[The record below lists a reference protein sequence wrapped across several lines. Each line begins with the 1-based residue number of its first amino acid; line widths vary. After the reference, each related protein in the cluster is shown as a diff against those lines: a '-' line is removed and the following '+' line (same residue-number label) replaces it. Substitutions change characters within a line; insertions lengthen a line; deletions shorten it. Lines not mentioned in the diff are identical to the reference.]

1 MSNLDLIAKLRQ
13 ILDDL
18 KVATSKLDADINEL
32 KKQIEEERFIPLALS
47 ACITQELAEVSSKQK
62 DLETQFETLEAGTIP
77 ENISEISALL
87 DKCKEKA
94 ESIEKYLQALEFFM
108 NIRSNDEEAQAVIEK
123 RKEEIR
129 NAKLK
134 DMTVPEL
141 KEFAECYLWLL
152 EAHIETDPEK
162 KFSLTYKVVGSFE
175 EPFIKAAHFGNLIFQ
190 EEILQAEGEEIS
202 TEDSEATD
210 KYHDSD
216 DNNDALNEKK
226 NDESQNDETE
236 NGENPINV
244 EADKV
249 SLDEEELKWET
260 LGIEEPDAVILH
272 EDKETL
278 SVDQSVKATAKL
290 KFSVKEFKRDIT
302 KQAQSEKT
310 MCLVE
315 ALEGCGYTRK
325 SISLWKNKEDGFYD
339 LATEKLWQLGYLKR
353 YSVKSVGEFYTL
365 SARGEKAF
373 TSKESLSFI
382 NNHLRYRISSRHGR
396 EIIEDSTNSAIARL
410 LAFKSFELVDK
421 IHPGYLFYSKTACM
435 ATDYAFVGFPD
446 VIDEKQV
453 VFFGIASEE
462 IDEFKKAYD
471 YISDDRG
478 EADHYVISGIT
489 HENAMA
495 IAKWVVKVTE
505 GSVPVWYSGI
515 SDDAIYDAVTDEEI
529 EIPFVTEDAEDEDL
543 EETDFTETT
552 SEEMTDKESI
562 TENTDGEVEPAEI
575 EGGKEHQPSDND
587 ELTSGEVPVQGSKEE
602 TDQVKGDISEEIE
615 TTVTES
621 HTYSM
626 IEAASEKKL
635 TDEIAETVKDISVN
649 APEKSASAPITNSIS
664 EEKKQKHNEEYEK
677 MLVAGWYYGATAYV
691 KSLANEIPYYTDVYN
706 QLAYALN
713 DPMGSCSY
721 SSDNVYRIYY
731 GDALPVSEYFTV
743 SAVMRNFFYDQF
755 SYDYSLQQLQAV
767 ISGNLILQEEPLI
780 ESIVY
785 TLQKFK
791 KDNHKGID
799 RYTDYRE
806 KGRSSWEIKLKE
818 TYREARDYYENY
830 STGNVKEN
838 ASHKRFIETQKL
850 LLGPESEISDYL
862 KVVINDDRT
871 MVDLLAEF
879 LSQSFVKDQ
888 AEICEENIDPFKI
901 ETALD
906 ENWDK
911 AAQSIR
917 LVKKSST
924 LKSSLRMNLKKRV
937 NKVVAVLCRYV
948 FLIQSAIPNDEDP
961 GLIEYKKVKQQ
972 LLNDIN
978 KAIEKLEA
986 SQEKNLSKRAGI
998 MVLVATLRD
1007 FKDRIEGNYTEGDNK
1022 YFYVNF
1028 LRNDKVIL
1036 DDDYLPVLVEVP
1048 ELPDFSVRN
1057 RIIQHFQETERE
1069 WGERLTE
1076 IVKGE
1081 DDYGSAV
1088 LILKYVKIHGI
1099 ELDVFDIDG
1108 FSFTDAI
1115 LYPQKDSENKRAEFI
1130 EDLELAQMYGQIDNT
1145 VENSKESM
1153 LQVMET
1159 WFTWAN
1165 ETKNYGFFAK
1175 ILNQF
1180 KEKIHKDAQA
1190 RAVELECNL
1199 SVYLE
1204 KTPNWEEDELIFN
1217 AVQQVRDRIE
1227 KQNYAAAE
1235 DLLNRLLT
1243 KDLDFDVDLQQTDY
1257 LTDFLDEDEYEAN
1270 YRRTAN
1276 SKVTLKSLV
1285 NSSKINKDTKGANRL
1300 LESWPRGAGVGE
1312 NTLRQLLNALGFT
1325 PAAIKAEA
1333 PLQGKIESYLVNL
1346 KRPQNGRKSN
1356 YKHPISAFGSE
1367 AEDKGFRVVCLFGKT
1382 DATRLIDTFKEIGN
1396 AQNTLVLLDYA
1407 LILADR
1413 RTLAR
1418 KTKTDL
1424 SGKIFA
1430 VIDRVVL
1437 IYLAKHYMET
1447 AINRML
1453 MSIIMPFASYQP
1465 YIDKSADVMPQEIF
1479 IGRKAELEKIES
1491 STGVNIVYGGRQLG
1505 KTALLRMAKKD
1516 IDKDENGD
1524 RAIIINAWRKN
1535 YRETA
1540 KAISEALYDERILK
1554 KENIT
1559 EDWSELARDI
1569 KNRLRDKSDPIPYFL
1584 LMIDEADTFIDSCE
1598 DVGYQPFNELKDIQ
1612 SIGSGR
1618 FKFVVAGLR
1627 NIVRFKRQAALSNN
1641 SVLTHLDSLTVK
1653 PFKAMEARELLEV
1666 PLSYLGFR
1674 FPKNN
1679 DTEVLI
1685 STIFGTT
1692 NYFPG
1697 LIQLYCTKLIEAMR
1711 RDYAGYAESET
1722 PPYYV
1727 QKEHIK
1733 KVLAE
1738 QTLQQD
1744 IREKFFITLKVGDDD
1759 YYYIIALLAAYHY
1772 HDDKSHNGCTAKD
1785 LLTIADEFEVRKLT
1799 ALDEGKVNAL
1809 MEEMTELNVLQHT
1822 GDDRYRFT
1830 RHSFCQMMG
1839 NMQQIEDD
1847 LLNHYMEA

>member
-13 ILDDL
+13 ILEDL
-18 KVATSKLDADINEL
+18 KLTTSMLDADITEL
-32 KKQIEEERFIPLALS
+32 KKQIEEERFIPSALS
-47 ACITQELAEVSSKQK
+47 ASITQELAEVSSIQK
-62 DLETQFETLEAGTIP
+62 DLETQFETLEAGTLP
-77 ENISEISALL
+77 ERFPEISAAL
-87 DKCKEKA
+87 DKCKEIA
-94 ESIEKYLQALEFFM
+94 ESAGKYHQALKFFL
-108 NIRSNDEEAQAVIEK
+108 NIQSNDEEAQAVIEK

-129 NAKLK
+129 SAKPEE
-134 DMTVPEL
+134 MTGPEL
-141 KEFAECYLWLL
+141 KEFAECYLWLH
-152 EAHIETDPEK
+152 EAHKETDPEK
-162 KFSLTYKVVGSFE
+162 KFSLMYKVVGSFE
-175 EPFIKAAHFGNLIFQ
+175 EPIIKAAHFGKLILPG
-190 EEILQAEGEEIS
+190 EILQTEGEEIS
-202 TEDSEATD
+202 TEASEATD
-210 KYHDSD
+210 EYHNSD
-216 DNNDALNEKK
+216 DSKDALIEKR
-226 NDESQNDETE
+226 NDESQNDETD
-236 NGENPINV
+236 NGDNSANA
-244 EADKV
+244 EADEEV
-249 SLDEEELKWET
+249 LDWET
-260 LGIEEPDAVILH
+260 VGIEEPDAVIVH
-272 EDKETL
+272 EDKKAL
-278 SVDQSVKATAKL
+278 SVDQSVKATAK
-290 KFSVKEFKRDIT
+290 FGVKEFKRDIT
-302 KQAQSEKT
+302 KQAPGEKIT
-310 MCLVE
+310 CLVE

-325 SISLWKNKEDGFYD
+325 SLSMWKHKEDGFYD

-353 YSVKSVGEFYTL
+353 YSVKGVGEFYTL

-373 TSKESLSFI
+373 TSKEALSFI
-382 NNHLRYRISSRHGR
+382 NNHSSQRISSRHGG
-396 EIIEDSTNSAIARL
+396 EIIDDTTNSAMARL
-410 LAFKSFELVDK
+410 LAFRSFELVDK

-446 VIDEKQV
+446 MVDEKRV
-453 VFFGIASEE
+453 VFFGIASEN
-462 IDEFKKAYD
+462 IDEFKNACD
-471 YISDDRG
+471 YISNDQG
-478 EADHYVISGIT
+478 NADQYVVSGIS
-489 HENAMA
+489 HENAKT
-495 IAKWVVKVTE
+495 IAKWVAKVTD
-505 GSVPVWYSGI
+505 GRVPIWYSGI
-515 SDDAIYDAVTDEEI
+515 SDDVIYDAVTDEEI
-529 EIPFVTEDAEDEDL
+529 EMPFVTEDAEDEDF
-543 EETDFTETT
+543 EETDFSEITTEETT
-552 SEEMTDKESI
+552 DEEI
-562 TENTDGEVEPAEI
+562 VAENKDGEVEPAVT
-575 EGGKEHQPSDND
+575 EGEKEQQPSDNKESTSVEISEQSSTK
-587 ELTSGEVPVQGSKEE
+587 ELDQEKEDNSEE
-602 TDQVKGDISEEIE
+602 TG
-615 TTVTES
+615 TNVTDS
-621 HTYSM
+621 YANSVT
-626 IEAASEKKL
+626 EAASEDKP
-635 TDEIAETVKDISVN
+635 TDEIAETVKDTSVSI
-649 APEKSASAPITNSIS
+649 PEKAVSVPFTSLIS

-677 MLVAGWYYGATAYV
+677 MLVAGRYYGATAYV
-691 KSLANEIPYYTDVYN
+691 KSLASEIPYYTDVYN

-713 DPMGSCSY
+713 DPMGGCSY
-721 SSDNVYRIYY
+721 SSDNVYSIYY
-731 GDALPVSEYFTV
+731 GNALPVSDYFTV

-767 ISGNLILQEEPLI
+767 ISGNSVLQEEPLI
-780 ESIVY
+780 ESIAY
-785 TLQKFK
+785 SLQKFK

-799 RYTDYRE
+799 RYADYRE
-806 KGRSSWEIKLKE
+806 KGRSSWEIKLQE
-818 TYREARDYYENY
+818 TCREARDYYENY

-850 LLGPESEISDYL
+850 LLGPESELSEYL
-862 KVVINDDRT
+862 QVVINDDRD
-871 MVDLLAEF
+871 MIDLLADF
-879 LSQSFVKDQ
+879 LSLNFVKEQ

-901 ETALD
+901 EAALN

-937 NKVVAVLCRYV
+937 SKVVAVLCRYV

-961 GLIEYKKVKQQ
+961 GFIEYKKVKQQ

-978 KAIEKLEA
+978 NAIEKLAA

-998 MVLVATLRD
+998 MVLVETLRD

-1028 LRNDKVIL
+1028 LRNDKIIL
-1036 DDDYLPVLVEVP
+1036 DDDFLPVLVEVP
-1048 ELPDFSVRN
+1048 ELPDFSVGN
-1057 RIIQHFQETERE
+1057 RIIQHCLEPERE

-1081 DDYGSAV
+1081 DDYGSAA
-1088 LILKYVKIHGI
+1088 LILKYAKTHGI
-1099 ELDVFDIDG
+1099 ELDDFDSDG

-1115 LYPQKDSENKRAEFI
+1115 VYPQKDTENKRAEFI
-1130 EDLELAQMYGQIDNT
+1130 EDLELAQSYGQIDNT
-1145 VENSKESM
+1145 VENSKEAM

-1159 WFTWAN
+1159 WFAWAN
-1165 ETKNYGFFAK
+1165 ETKNFGFFAK

-1180 KEKIHKDAQA
+1180 KKKIHKDAQA
-1190 RAVELECNL
+1190 RAVELERHL
-1199 SVYLE
+1199 SVYLA
-1204 KTPNWEEDELIFN
+1204 KTPSWEEDELIGN

-1227 KQNYAAAE
+1227 QQNYAAAE

-1243 KDLDFDVDLQQTDY
+1243 NDLDFEVDLQQTDY
-1257 LTDFLDEDEYEAN
+1257 LEDFFDEYDLN

-1325 PAAIKAEA
+1325 PAVIKAEI

-1407 LILADR
+1407 LTLADR

-1437 IYLAKHYMET
+1437 VYLAKHYTET

-1453 MSIIMPFASYQP
+1453 MSVIMPFASYQP

-1491 STGVNIVYGGRQLG
+1491 PTGVNIVYGGRQLG

-1524 RAIIINAWRKN
+1524 RAIIVNAWRKN

-1540 KAISEALYDERILK
+1540 KAISAALYDERILK

-1584 LMIDEADTFIDSCE
+1584 LMIDEADVFIESCE

-1679 DTEVLI
+1679 ETEVLI

-1711 RDYAGYAESET
+1711 RDYAGYSESET

-1785 LLTIADEFEVRKLT
+1785 LLAIADEFGVSKLT

-1822 GDDRYRFT
+1822 GDGRYRFT

-1847 LLNHYMEA
+1847 LLNNYMEA